1 MTKWKSDPWSKGSYS
16 YVKVKS
22 TGADYDVLSL
32 PVDSHGSTAK
42 EVLMQKK
49 GKPKIFFAG
58 WAL

>member
-1 MTKWKSDPWSKGSYS
+1 M
-16 YVKVKS
+16 KVKS

-58 WAL
+58 WDMLCTNKLTAYD